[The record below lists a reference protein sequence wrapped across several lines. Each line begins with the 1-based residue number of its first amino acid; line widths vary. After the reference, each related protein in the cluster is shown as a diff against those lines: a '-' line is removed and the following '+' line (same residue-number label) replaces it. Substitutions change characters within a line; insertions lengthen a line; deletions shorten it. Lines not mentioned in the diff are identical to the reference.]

1 MIGIIIIT
9 LMIILLYVIV
19 VTNKTNKTNKTN
31 NFEQT
36 NKKIKMLT
44 REDECNIIKKE
55 RKERKTYI
63 YKMPQYYDFKDSDY
77 ETPEDKFIF
86 EYVYK
91 NRLFKDD
98 TGRDPTRIELGN
110 YRDKLFDFRNSTN
123 IDTNMITAVDN
134 INEMI
139 LTNPDL
145 QGKSIGDIYDSLT
158 SNKQNALNYNL

>member
-1 MIGIIIIT
+1 MIGIIIISI
-9 LMIILLYVIV
+9 LVILLYVIV
-19 VTNKTNKTNKTN
+19 SNKRNKQN
-31 NFEQT
+31 NFEQK
-36 NKKIKMLT
+36 NKKIKLLM
-44 REDECNIIKKE
+44 REDECERDKKE
-55 RKERKTYI
+55 RKKLKTYI
-63 YKMPQYYDFKDSDY
+63 YPMPQYYDFKDEDY

-86 EYVYK
+86 EYVYH
-91 NRLFKDD
+91 NRLFKDNK
-98 TGRDPTRIELGN
+98 GQDPSRIELGI

-123 IDTNMITAVDN
+123 IDTNMITSVDN

>member
-1 MIGIIIIT
+1 MIGILIIVILT
-9 LMIILLYVIV
+9 ILLYIV
-19 VTNKTNKTNKTN
+19 VISNKSKTN
-31 NFEQT
+31 NFEQK
-36 NKKIKMLT
+36 NKKINMLT

-63 YKMPQYYDFKDSDY
+63 ETPIQYYQFDDNEY

-86 EYVYK
+86 HYVH
-91 NRLFKDD
+91 NNQFFKDNK
-98 TGRDPTRIELGN
+98 GQDPTRIELGN

-123 IDTNMITAVDN
+123 IDTNMITPVDN

>member
-1 MIGIIIIT
+1 MIGIIII
-9 LMIILLYVIV
+9 LLLIITLYVV
-19 VTNKTNKTNKTN
+19 ATSNKKN
-31 NFEQT
+31 NFEQK
-36 NKKIKMLT
+36 NKKLKMLT
-44 REDECNIIKKE
+44 REDECNIVRKE
-55 RKERKTYI
+55 RKERKSYI
-63 YKMPQYYDFKDSDY
+63 YPMPQYYDFKDSDY

-98 TGRDPTRIELGN
+98 KGQDPTKIELGN

-123 IDTNMITAVDN
+123 IDTNMITPVDN
-134 INEMI
+134 INEMM

-158 SNKQNALNYNL
+158 SNKVNALNYNL